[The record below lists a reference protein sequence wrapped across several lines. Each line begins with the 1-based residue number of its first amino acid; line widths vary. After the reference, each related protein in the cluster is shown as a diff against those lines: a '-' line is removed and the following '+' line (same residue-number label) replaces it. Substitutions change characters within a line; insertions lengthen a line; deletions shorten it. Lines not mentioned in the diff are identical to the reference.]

1 MTKISVFLWILVFMA
16 GLWFPGHMLVL
27 ASKGDQSVIHI
38 SERVKIERAP
48 YAGEATGLEQDREA
62 IADTIAVSPVGTDAA
77 GPVEII
83 PGTDSDEPSDL
94 LASDEL
100 ERSTDM
106 QSVEQD
112 LTEHMPE
119 LAVAERYYVETGRVD
134 PFQPFLRRPE
144 PESAAREEAI
154 VQRVPRTPLER
165 IGLGQLKLTAI
176 IIGNPQVNNDLAM
189 VEDSRGKGYVV
200 RTGTYVGQNGG
211 RISRILPNKVIVEKP
226 HRDVFG
232 KTSVRETE
240 LQIQQPAGE

>member
-1 MTKISVFLWILVFMA
+1 MA
-16 GLWFPGHMLVL
+16 GLWIPAHLPVL

-48 YAGEATGLEQDREA
+48 SAVEVPDFEQDREA
-62 IADTIAVSPVGTDAA
+62 IADANTVSPVGTDASE
-77 GPVEII
+77 PDEMM
-83 PGTDSDEPSDL
+83 PGTESDDFNDL
-94 LASDEL
+94 LASDKDE
-100 ERSTDM
+100 SSIDI
-106 QSVEQD
+106 QSFEQD
-112 LTEHMPE
+112 LTEYMPE
-119 LAVAERYYVETGRVD
+119 LAVEERYYVETGRVD

-144 PESAAREEAI
+144 PESAANEEVV

-165 IGLGQLKLTAI
+165 IALGQLKLTAI

-200 RTGTYVGQNGG
+200 RAGTYVGQNGG
-211 RISRILPNKVIVEKP
+211 RISRIMPNKVIVEKP

-240 LQIQQPAGE
+240 LQIQQRAGE

>member
-1 MTKISVFLWILVFMA
+1 MA
-16 GLWFPGHMLVL
+16 GLWIPEHMPVL

-48 YAGEATGLEQDREA
+48 YAPEVTDLKPDREV
-62 IADTIAVSPVGTDAA
+62 IADAIAVSPVGTDALDPDETMP
-77 GPVEII
+77 GPA
-83 PGTDSDEPSDL
+83 SDDFNDL
-94 LASDEL
+94 LALDEN
-100 ERSTDM
+100 ESSTDI

-112 LTEHMPE
+112 LTEYMPE
-119 LAVAERYYVETGRVD
+119 LAVEERYYVETGRVD

-144 PESAAREEAI
+144 PESAASEEAI

-165 IGLGQLKLTAI
+165 IALGQLKLTAI

-200 RTGTYVGQNGG
+200 RAGTYVGQNGG
-211 RISRILPNKVIVEKP
+211 RISRILPDKVIVEKP

-240 LQIQQPAGE
+240 LQIQQQAGE